1 MLPLV
6 FLFLLIISAA
16 SVEQKRISRDKSVSR
31 LHEWPMIFA
40 HDAGTGLMTLDKP
53 ESIFV
58 NAAAQTQVG
67 SLVDLANC
75 GARAFDI
82 RPWLLEDGSLVTH
95 HGGYLC
101 EEKLEKELKNLIEWN
116 AKHPQEF
123 VLIKWSHC
131 DGEPD
136 CQTAFKKLAAKLD
149 LEIATPKELLEIVT
163 QPDENGVSQTKQTSI
178 TLLKAQI
185 LAGGEGIPLVIP
197 QSAVASNWSPDEGW
211 CYKFTSL
218 EDLFDVDFTEMLLG
232 DPEVGDSPSSN
243 PYEGSLKVLKGISE
257 DILDTIGK
265 VEAIAINCYIQPGL
279 SNRRTEQMMKWNE
292 MVNNRDQ
299 SVANGTAFWKADGHW
314 QYSTEA
320 IVLMFMHGS
329 NLLWDTMRSYQ
340 NEYIAEFIKKG
351 GASEGLNLIGMD
363 HVCEGGDQVYKAID
377 ETLFEQESMTEWA
390 ETYFAGYMS
399 GLMEGEVV
407 YTVPTGFVAFLAF
420 TCACFCC
427 KKRCNENSKM
437 LNEWESDADWESG
450 ADMMEMRDQKRRGGG
465 KNFV

>member
-1 MLPLV
+1 M
-6 FLFLLIISAA
+6 
-16 SVEQKRISRDKSVSR
+16 
-31 LHEWPMIFA
+31 
-40 HDAGTGLMTLDKP
+40 
-53 ESIFV
+53 
-58 NAAAQTQVG
+58 
-67 SLVDLANC
+67 
-75 GARAFDI
+75 
-82 RPWLLEDGSLVTH
+82 
-95 HGGYLC
+95 
-101 EEKLEKELKNLIEWN
+101 
-116 AKHPQEF
+116 
-123 VLIKWSHC
+123 LIKWSHC
-131 DGEPD
+131 DGEPG
-136 CQTAFKKLAAKLD
+136 CQTAFEKLAAKLD
-149 LEIATPKELLEIVT
+149 LEIATPKKLLEIVT

-299 SVANGTAFWKADGHW
+299 SVANGETKRRSTVNCAMLTPSGRRLASLGFNPPTPVGTAFWKADGHW

-399 GLMEGEVV
+399 GLMEGEVRM
-407 YTVPTGFVAFLAF
+407 G
-420 TCACFCC
+420 
-427 KKRCNENSKM
+427 
-437 LNEWESDADWESG
+437 
-450 ADMMEMRDQKRRGGG
+450 RRGGRRG
-465 KNFV
+465 GRRV